1 MQDRA
6 AIYYIQSCLIVQFER
21 FAYAARMRLSRLVV
35 ALALPT
41 LAMPAVALIDC
52 AGGAPLQA
60 PPTSPT
66 DSQSAITAGVS
77 AGATPVAPTAAGSSS
92 GSTAV
97 AVAGV
102 PSATPSGALSGTAPA
117 PPEDP
122 NLACGAVSSPFEQQ
136 IRPEIKKCFF
146 DAMKTNQKLS
156 GNVKLVVHVGP
167 KGRIQAVN
175 VIDAKELGPG
185 AVACMTKVVKS
196 ATFDT
201 SPCKD
206 RQIQMPMAF
215 GNAAREKK

>member
-1 MQDRA
+1 
-6 AIYYIQSCLIVQFER
+6 
-21 FAYAARMRLSRLVV
+21 MRLSRLVV
-35 ALALPT
+35 AIALPALAL
-41 LAMPAVALIDC
+41 PAVALIDC
-52 AGGAPLQA
+52 AGGAPLQT

-66 DSQSAITAGVS
+66 ASQSAITAGFS

-92 GSTAV
+92 GIAV
-97 AVAGV
+97 VAGAGGSS
-102 PSATPSGALSGTAPA
+102 SAVPSGALSGTAPA